1 MTSLI
6 QLSGIHKSYKKP
18 SGDINVLCDLE
29 LEVDSGEFV
38 AIMGASGSGK
48 STLLHILGCLDRPT
62 SGCYRFSG
70 RGVDEMADDQLSD
83 IRAHEIGFVFQNYHL
98 LPYLSVAE
106 NVAIP
111 FLYRKHIPEDLQE
124 RIAEALQVVG
134 LSHRWTHDSSELSGG
149 EMQRVAIARA
159 LIVRPQLILAD
170 EPTGSLDSV
179 SSEGVMEILSQL
191 HQAGST
197 VILVTHDAKVADFA
211 ERRLTMKDGRFVG

>member
-18 SGDINVLCDLE
+18 SGDISVLRDLE

-38 AIMGASGSGK
+38 AIMGTSGSGK

-62 SGCYRFSG
+62 SGRYLIAG
-70 RGVDEMADDQLSD
+70 RSVDEMGDEQLSD
-83 IRAHEIGFVFQNYHL
+83 VRAHEIGFVFQNYHL

-111 FLYRKHIPEDLQE
+111 FLYRKTTPEDLQE
-124 RIAEALQVVG
+124 RINKALQVVG
-134 LSHRWTHDSSELSGG
+134 LSHRAAHNSSELSGG

-170 EPTGSLDSV
+170 EPTGSLDSM
-179 SSEGVMEILSQL
+179 SSEAVMDILRKL

-197 VILVTHDAKVADFA
+197 VVLVTHDAKVADYA